1 MSFLNTVTF
10 LQAQAQPQGG
20 LLFSFAP
27 LLFMVVIFYFLL
39 IRPQQK
45 RQKQHN
51 TMLTQL
57 KKGDKVL
64 TSGGIYGLI
73 ERVREDGVLVVKV
86 ADNVK
91 VEMAKSAVSTVVKG
105 SGEAQEAEAKK

>member
-1 MSFLNTVTF
+1 MSFYNMITF
-10 LQAQAQPQGG
+10 MQAQQQGG

-45 RQKQHN
+45 RQKELK
-51 TMLTQL
+51 TMLDQL
-57 KKGDKVL
+57 KKGDRVL
-64 TSGGIYGLI
+64 TSGGIYALI
-73 ERVREDGVLVVKV
+73 ERVKDDGVLVVKV

-91 VEMAKSAVSTVVKG
+91 IEVAKSAVTALVKG
-105 SGEAQEAEAKK
+105 SGQSQETVAKK